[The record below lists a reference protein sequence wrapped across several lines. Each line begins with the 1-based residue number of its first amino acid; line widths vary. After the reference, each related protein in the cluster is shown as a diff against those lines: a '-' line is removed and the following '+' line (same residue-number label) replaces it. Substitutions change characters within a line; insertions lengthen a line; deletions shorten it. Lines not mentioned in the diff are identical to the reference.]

1 MITKNTTIG
10 EVMRM
15 SRDAAPIF
23 MSYGMFC
30 LYCPHGAMESIEDAC
45 KGHGTDADALLRDLN
60 AFFADKAAK
69 EAANK

>member
-15 SRDAAPIF
+15 SREVAPIF

-30 LYCPHGAMESIEDAC
+30 LYCPHGTMESIEDAC
-45 KGHGTDADALLRDLN
+45 KGHGVNADELLEKLN
-60 AFFADKAAK
+60 AFFAEKK
-69 EAANK
+69 